1 MYYECYTITSEGKSY
16 IFWNILF
23 TPEKGSIIRAA
34 PFEIVK
40 NILDLICFFI
50 FCPNVEVV
58 WKCPWEIGVLTFFFF
73 NRPSCIF
80 CNSCKSI
87 CQIHFPDPS
96 VLKLWLRVA
105 KIGALISFTHK
116 TSVWSQ
122 WESEQ
127 NAMEDGGLWSKVWV
141 SNPIPYLPSLKEGQ
155 DNNTE
160 PCQEMA
166 KVYIYKKLWS
176 YKYMLLSV

>member
-1 MYYECYTITSEGKSY
+1 MLHNYFWVKKHARCS
-16 IFWNILF
+16 FWNC
-23 TPEKGSIIRAA
+23 
-34 PFEIVK
+34 K
-40 NILDLICFFI
+40 NYLRVRTFPKLIYFFI
-50 FCPNVEVV
+50 FYPSVEVGR
-58 WKCPWEIGVLTFFFF
+58 KCPWEIGVLTFFFF